1 MNIYLFDIDG
11 TLTKPRQKIKEKH
24 REILLDFLEDN
35 DVYFVTGSDYEKI
48 KEQLGGELLWKV
60 KGVFTCMGNEYWQG
74 GIRRFS
80 QSMYVDPDLEEALE
94 KEIKESKYP
103 YETFSNKIEKRTG
116 MINFS
121 YLGRGLG
128 LNTLSAQDE
137 IYARNEYYNWDKEN
151 KQRQKLIK
159 KLQKRFGR
167 IYDFAIGG
175 QISIDIFEKGMDKR
189 QVLDYIADYSDSF
202 VTFFGDKVREG
213 GNDYSLAQRVMEERG
228 SVKEIKDVEECFSFL
243 EKL

>member
-11 TLTKPRQKIKEKH
+11 TLTKPRQKIKKKH

-48 KEQLGGELLWKV
+48 KEQLGVDLLWKAN
-60 KGVFTCMGNEYWQG
+60 GVFTCMGNEYWKG
-74 GIRRFS
+74 GMKQFS
-80 QSMYVDPDLEEALE
+80 QSMYIDPELE
-94 KEIKESKYP
+94 KVLTKEAAKSEYP
-103 YETFSNKIEKRTG
+103 YETFDNKIEKRTG

-121 YLGRGLG
+121 YLGRD
-128 LNTLSAQDE
+128 ADFD
-137 IYARNEYYNWDKEN
+137 ARNKYHEWDKKT
-151 KQRQKLIK
+151 KQRQKLVA
-159 KLQKRFGR
+159 KLEKRFDL
-167 IYDFAIGG
+167 YDFAIGG

-189 QVLDYIADYSDSF
+189 QVLDYIADYVDSF

-213 GNDYSLAQRVMEERG
+213 GNDYSLAQKVMEERG

>member
-48 KEQLGGELLWKV
+48 KEQLGGELLRKV
-60 KGVFTCMGNEYWQG
+60 KGVFTCMGNEYWKG

-80 QSMYVDPDLEEALE
+80 QSMYIDPELEKALTEEATKSE
-94 KEIKESKYP
+94 YP
-103 YETFSNKIEKRTG
+103 YESFDNKIEKRTG

-121 YLGRGLG
+121 YLGREADL
-128 LNTLSAQDE
+128 D
-137 IYARNEYYNWDKEN
+137 ARNEYYDWDKEN
-151 KQRQKLIK
+151 KQRQKLVK

-167 IYDFAIGG
+167 IYDFVIGG
-175 QISIDIFEKGMDKR
+175 QISIDIFEKKMDKR
-189 QVLDYIADYSDSF
+189 QVLDYIADYGDSF

-213 GNDYSLAQRVMEERG
+213 GNDYSLAQRVMENG
-228 SVKEIKDVEECFSFL
+228 GAVKEVKDIEECFSFL